1 MIVVFIRHGT
11 AEKAKNNDGD
21 AQRALTPDGREKI
34 TRAAA
39 GIARLLSGSAGLFLW
54 SSPLVRARQTAEI
67 LAEQM
72 GLSKPVICAF
82 LTEQSW
88 DSTAAALLAL
98 PADACVLLVGHEP
111 MLGVWCEDLCGAHL
125 PFRRGAAAAVK
136 LPEVVS
142 GQGELLWF
150 LQPRALRRIGEG
162 HKDGDRDKK

>member
-11 AEKAKNNDGD
+11 AEKEKSHDGD
-21 AQRALTPDGREKI
+21 AQRALTPVGQEKF

-39 GIARLLSGSAGLFLW
+39 GIARLLSGKAGLFLW

-67 LAEQM
+67 LAEQI
-72 GLSKPVICAF
+72 GLSKPVRCTF
-82 LTEQSW
+82 LAEPSW
-88 DSTAAALLAL
+88 GNVVVALRAL

-111 MLGVWCEDLCGAHL
+111 MLSMWCEDLCGAHL
-125 PFRRGAAAAVK
+125 PFCRGAAAAVK
-136 LPEVVS
+136 LPDTAS

-162 HKDGDRDKK
+162 NRDRDK